1 MAAEENKVQTG
12 SNSADTGKPDGDVSG
27 NTERQAAID
36 ILSLGKEILSR
47 VLDDTD
53 VVGVDREKYSWGL
66 GLIESYIKDIEELS
80 SAQPENIR
88 CYECKHGT
96 HSGCGNV
103 YICNVSPELV
113 MKHTGDFYCG
123 YAKRKTDGGYA
134 KRKTDEEVD

>member
-1 MAAEENKVQTG
+1 M
-12 SNSADTGKPDGDVSG
+12 DLID
-27 NTERQAAID
+27 RQAAID

-123 YAKRKTDGGYA
+123 YAKRKTDA
-134 KRKTDEEVD
+134 